1 MDYEYS
7 RPLKYNVDEIEK
19 LLDKISELENEIN
32 DLKENGGS
40 GGGVGQQGPK
50 GDQGEQGPIG
60 PTGPKGDKGDPAV
73 NPNFSVGTVETLKA
87 NEQAYVRLTGSY
99 PNLVLNFGIP
109 VGSGSDT
116 PPVAKEYIYWGRL
129 SIAEV
134 GGRIISYNQITEEMI
149 LKGVNMHR
157 EEPTTMGKTSAG
169 LASTTAEGD
178 YVIIAVPVSKGYT
191 VTKDNGIGGKV
202 PFTTDD
208 FNGII
213 KSGANGDIT
222 LNIAG
227 VNYALYGEVLIAQ
240 GELFFY
246 ID

>member
-7 RPLKYNVDEIEK
+7 RPLKYSIDEMEK

-32 DLKENGGS
+32 DLKENGGA
-40 GGGVGQQGPK
+40 
-50 GDQGEQGPIG
+50 GEAGPIG
-60 PTGPKGDKGDPAV
+60 PQGPAGPKGDKGDPAV
-73 NPNFSVGTVETLKA
+73 NPNFSVGTVETLEG

-134 GGRIISYNQITEEMI
+134 GDRVISYNEITEEMI
-149 LKGVNMHR
+149 IKGVNMHK
-157 EEPTTMGKTSAG
+157 EEPTTMDKTSAG
-169 LASTTAEGD
+169 LASDTAEGD
-178 YVIIAVPVSKGYT
+178 YVLIAVPVSRGYT
-191 VTKDNGIGGKV
+191 VTKDDGIGGKC

-208 FNGII
+208 VNEGII
-213 KSGANGDIT
+213 SGANGDIK
-222 LNIAG
+222 LNISG
-227 VNYALYGEVLIAQ
+227 IEYALYGEILLAQ
-240 GELFFY
+240 GERFFY